1 MKVLQG
7 KVKQTVIP
15 DLVAPDSSIVS
26 SAAEKANLLN
36 SFFVQQTILDGADT
50 TTPDESSLPLNDHA
64 FSTISTTSSAVY
76 DILSTLKEHK
86 APGLDGISPRLLKFC
101 ASGISGSLC
110 CLFDR
115 SFAEGCFPK
124 SWKSALVVPER
135 VKYCPW

>member
-50 TTPDESSLPLNDHA
+50 TTPDESSPPLNDRS
-64 FSTISTTSSAVY
+64 FSTISTTPSAVY
-76 DILSTLKEHK
+76 DN
-86 APGLDGISPRLLKFC
+86 
-101 ASGISGSLC
+101 SLYT
-110 CLFDR
+110 
-115 SFAEGCFPK
+115 EGTQGTWVRWHFT
-124 SWKSALVVPER
+124 SLT
-135 VKYCPW
+135 